1 MKRTYFRIRN
11 PFASFRKSMLRRMLA
26 VSLFASIFPVIF
38 VGFSSYWF
46 SSSAIRKEVDQANAR
61 VLSHAS
67 YSIDTALQRVR
78 SNALQML
85 LGSFFNGNLTEQKW
99 ANYAGFYSNLFQNLS
114 SLQNSNAE
122 ISHIVMYIAEDDY
135 LVSPDQG
142 GHKVAGEEDRRQLQ
156 GLLASRE
163 AMYWSND
170 TFRFMGDAP
179 GGQASVTLVC
189 QVPFQ
194 AAEPI
199 GLLLLQ
205 LNPSFLQENMTRF
218 SAYPGELSFILNEEG
233 REVVSSAGQP
243 APQGLYE
250 QAGEHPGQAFSFP
263 WEGRDYLVTALH
275 SSSNGWTYLD
285 MVPLQELNAK
295 SRGIAVITV
304 AIVLVFLL
312 LGAAATAWS
321 TKRLYRPIEH
331 LVSLVRGNRE
341 EELLADEIGYVQS
354 RWAELNQA
362 TTRLQTQLNRQLPA
376 IREAFALQWLQGHY
390 AHYTSEQLPVLFE
403 RYAVPYQHMHA
414 VFALAYDQSPD
425 GSSRFRESDKE
436 LIVFTM
442 KNIAQDVLAQQG
454 ASGMVVNLLNDQIAV
469 WLWEDTEDPAA
480 WFAQVQELAAGLRT
494 VLADYLKLPV
504 TAGLGDG
511 PGAPG
516 GLPRLFAQA
525 AMAIRSRFWAGTGQV
540 IRSGDGDAGEAKSY
554 PYPFEIEAGLEQA
567 LRNGDAAEAELQL
580 EQFAAYAQETLRETE
595 RIRTAYYQLLTAA
608 LRVVFLLNLSLR
620 ESADGTGDE
629 TDLYVQIKN
638 VHSIQELND
647 WFRERLIRPIA
658 RKVQQRHHQEYER
671 TFETAIAYIEANH
684 HIDLSLDQVAER
696 CGLSPPYF
704 SKLFKRIIGVSFIEY
719 LTAYRIDRAKTLLQT
734 TGLSVAEVAEGVGY
748 QPKNFIRVF
757 KKQTGQTP
765 GQFRETGS
773 A

>member
-46 SSSAIRKEVDQANAR
+46 SSSAIREEVDQANAR
-61 VLSHAS
+61 VLKHAS

-122 ISHIVMYIAEDDY
+122 ISRIVMYIAEDDY

-163 AMYWSND
+163 AMYWSHD
-170 TFRFMGDAP
+170 TFRFMGDAS
-179 GGQASVTLVC
+179 GGQAGVTLVC

-194 AAEPI
+194 ASEPI

-250 QAGEHPGQAFSFP
+250 QVGEHPGRAFSFA

-275 SSSNGWTYLD
+275 SSFNGWTYLD

-331 LVSLVRGNRE
+331 LVSLVRGNRD

-454 ASGMVVNLLNDQIAV
+454 AGGMVVNLLNDQIAV

-480 WFAQVQELAAGLRT
+480 WFAQVQELAAGLRG

-516 GLPRLFAQA
+516 GMPRLFAQA

-540 IRSGDGDAGEAKSY
+540 IRSGDGDIGEAKSY

-608 LRVVFLLNLSLR
+608 LRVVFLLNLSLK
-620 ESADGTGDE
+620 EGDGTGDE

-704 SKLFKRIIGVSFIEY
+704 SKLFKRIVGVSFIEY

-734 TGLSVAEVAEGVGY
+734 TGLSVAEVAESVGY

>member
-46 SSSAIRKEVDQANAR
+46 SSSAIREEVDQANAR
-61 VLSHAS
+61 VLKHAS

-99 ANYAGFYSNLFQNLS
+99 TNYAGFYSNLFQNLS

-122 ISHIVMYIAEDDY
+122 ISRIVMYIAEDDY

-142 GHKVAGEEDRRQLQ
+142 GRKVAGEEDRRQLQ

-163 AMYWSND
+163 AMYWSHD
-170 TFRFMGDAP
+170 TFRFMEDTP
-179 GGQASVTLVC
+179 GGQAGVTLVC

-194 AAEPI
+194 ASEPI

-218 SAYPGELSFILNEEG
+218 SAYPGELSFILDEEG
-233 REVVSSAGQP
+233 REVVSSAGQS

-250 QAGEHPGQAFSFP
+250 QVGEHPGRAFSFA

-275 SSSNGWTYLD
+275 SSFNGWTYLD

-331 LVSLVRGNRE
+331 LVSLVRGNRD

-354 RWAELNQA
+354 RWAELYQA
-362 TTRLQTQLNRQLPA
+362 TNRLQTQLNRQLPA

-403 RYAVPYQHMHA
+403 RYAVPYRHTHA

-469 WLWEDTEDPAA
+469 WLWEDTDDPAA
-480 WFAQVQELAAGLRT
+480 WFAQVQELAAGLRAM
-494 VLADYLKLPV
+494 LADYLKLPV

-516 GLPRLFAQA
+516 GMPRLFAQA

-540 IRSGDGDAGEAKSY
+540 IRSGAGDAGEAKSY

-567 LRNGDAAEAELQL
+567 LRNGDAVEAELQL

-608 LRVVFLLNLSLR
+608 LRVVFLLNLSLK
-620 ESADGTGDE
+620 EGDGTGDE

-671 TFETAIAYIEANH
+671 TFETAVAYIEANH

-719 LTAYRIDRAKTLLQT
+719 LTAYRIDRAKTLLKT
-734 TGLSVAEVAEGVGY
+734 TGLSVAEVAESVGY